1 MRAESDPEPPLRF
14 ECERSIMV
22 RSGASGLRYTAGVEP
37 RAHESEDRSLPS
49 STELE
54 GVNVLLVEDDPRAAK
69 WVRLSL
75 EDKGA
80 KVLWATRIDQAR
92 NLIER
97 HEPDIALL
105 DVSLPDGNGLDLIV
119 ELRMRDNPCAAV
131 VVTGNA
137 ESAVARMAAAL
148 GVTEFLDKPV
158 DLDHLH
164 EAVGRA
170 RERSEQLRRICREH
184 KGDVVQSELAEGV
197 AKRLGA
203 IQAKPDKPIDSS
215 ERLAHLAAEFGLSS
229 RQAQAVAGVAEG
241 LSDADI
247 ARAMKVSYSRTRQLL
262 AAAFAKLGLKSRNDF
277 IRFLWERSGA
287 TAEGQ

>member
-1 MRAESDPEPPLRF
+1 
-14 ECERSIMV
+14 MV
-22 RSGASGLRYTAGVEP
+22 PIDASGLRYTAGVEP
-37 RAHESEDRSLPS
+37 RVHESEERSPPS
-49 STELE
+49 STELD

-92 NLIER
+92 NLVER

-158 DLDHLH
+158 DLDRLH

-203 IQAKPDKPIDSS
+203 IQAKPGQPVDSS
-215 ERLAHLAAEFGLSS
+215 ERLSNLAAEFGLSS

-277 IRFLWERSGA
+277 IRFLWERSGGS
-287 TAEGQ
+287 TAEGH

>member
-1 MRAESDPEPPLRF
+1 MPA
-14 ECERSIMV
+14 
-22 RSGASGLRYTAGVEP
+22 
-37 RAHESEDRSLPS
+37 
-49 STELE
+49 STELD
-54 GVNVLLVEDDPRAAK
+54 GLNLMLVEDDPRAAK
-69 WVRLSL
+69 WVRVFL

-80 KVLWATRIDQAR
+80 KVQWATRIDQAR
-92 NLIER
+92 NLAER
-97 HEPDIALL
+97 HEFEVALL

-119 ELRMRDNPCAAV
+119 ELRMREQPCAAV

-158 DLDHLH
+158 DLDRLYAAILH
-164 EAVGRA
+164 A
-170 RERSEQLRRICREH
+170 RERTEQLRRILREH

-197 AKRLGA
+197 AKRLAG
-203 IQAKPDKPIDSS
+203 IQPRTQAVDSS
-215 ERLAHLAAEFGLSS
+215 ERLASLAAEFGLSS

-247 ARAMKVSYSRTRQLL
+247 AQAMKVSYSRTRQLL

-277 IRFLWERSGA
+277 IRFLWERSGGSPVTIA
-287 TAEGQ
+287 RGPLPPDDDDAPE

>member
-1 MRAESDPEPPLRF
+1 MN
-14 ECERSIMV
+14 I
-22 RSGASGLRYTAGVEP
+22 
-37 RAHESEDRSLPS
+37 
-49 STELE
+49 
-54 GVNVLLVEDDPRAAK
+54 LLVEDDPRAAK

-92 NLIER
+92 NLVER
-97 HEPDIALL
+97 HEPDVALL

-119 ELRMRDNPCAAV
+119 ELRMRENPCAAV

-148 GVTEFLDKPV
+148 GVSEFLDKPV
-158 DLDHLH
+158 DLELLH

-170 RERSEQLRRICREH
+170 CERSAQLRRICREH

-197 AKRLGA
+197 AKRFAGA
-203 IQAKPDKPIDSS
+203 QARAANQPADSS
-215 ERLAHLAAEFGLSS
+215 ERLANLAAEFGLSS

-277 IRFLWERSGA
+277 IRFLWERSGGSGSA
-287 TAEGQ
+287 PAGH